1 MSTTVPALDCQSRS
15 VKHAANEWRDLDRTL
30 ARWVLAHG
38 GPDSIATAAAWASF
52 ADGRGDAALMLDED
66 SATRLGIAGAAALR
80 MELCRLADDSAC
92 GWIARVATD
101 GSGHAV
107 IGATPFALDGD
118 AFYLRRNLLHEIAVA
133 RHLRARLASG
143 TADDARLSDAE
154 VAQLF
159 AHPASAEDSAQRE
172 AVRRAPG
179 RRLFVLTGGPGT
191 GKTTTVLRMLLAMTR
206 LHASRHGHAPTI
218 RLAAPTGKAA
228 QRLSESLRHG
238 GEALRK
244 HLLPQWLPLLE
255 TAQTSSADTV
265 HRLLEPSAT
274 HGFARHS
281 GNRLPADIV
290 VVDEASML
298 DLALLRALLD
308 ALPDDC
314 ALVLVGDADQLASVD
329 TGSVLAD
336 VVTALDGTDALVRL
350 HHSFRAQRE
359 LAAINA
365 AVQAGSRRDFDTA
378 WSQAGSSA
386 ARYPLSNANA
396 MAARLRAWGTQLR
409 KTLQATGAFA
419 LHDGLASQSVRNA
432 LDALKAMQLL
442 CALRDGPFGA
452 ITANASIEQQV
463 RDDSANDAQQSPW
476 YPGRAV
482 IVRRNDPASGLF
494 NGDVGLC
501 LRLRSTD
508 GIERLRVVFDPATID
523 GTSGSMP
530 RAFDPDTL
538 PAHEPAFALTIHKS
552 QGSEYDRVAALLPE
566 NSVHPLLTRQLLYT
580 ALSRAKRAVELWADD
595 GPLDTCLRTPLQRAG
610 RLVERVG
617 KRTDA

>member
-1 MSTTVPALDCQSRS
+1 MTTTVPALDCRPHR
-15 VKHAANEWRDLDRTL
+15 VKQEGEAWRDLDRTL

-52 ADGRGDAALMLDED
+52 ADGRGDAALMLDEN
-66 SATRLGIAGAAALR
+66 SATRLGIAGAPALR
-80 MELCRLADDSAC
+80 MELSRLADDSAC
-92 GWIARVATD
+92 GWVARVTTD
-101 GSGHAV
+101 GSGHEV

-133 RHLRARLASG
+133 RHLRARLAAG
-143 TADDARLSDAE
+143 TTGYSLLGDAE

-159 AHPASAEDSAQRE
+159 AHAASAEDAAQRE

-191 GKTTTVLRMLLAMTR
+191 GKTTTVLRMLLAMTQ

-228 QRLSESLRHG
+228 QRLGESLRLG

-244 HLLPQWLPLLE
+244 HLLPRWLPLLE
-255 TAQTSSADTV
+255 AAQASSADTV
-265 HRLLEPSAT
+265 HRLLEPRGT

-281 GNRLPADIV
+281 GNRLQADIV

-308 ALPDDC
+308 ALPDEC

-378 WSQAGSSA
+378 WSQAGS
-386 ARYPLSNANA
+386 
-396 MAARLRAWGTQLR
+396 
-409 KTLQATGAFA
+409 
-419 LHDGLASQSVRNA
+419 
-432 LDALKAMQLL
+432 
-442 CALRDGPFGA
+442 
-452 ITANASIEQQV
+452 
-463 RDDSANDAQQSPW
+463 
-476 YPGRAV
+476 
-482 IVRRNDPASGLF
+482 
-494 NGDVGLC
+494 
-501 LRLRSTD
+501 
-508 GIERLRVVFDPATID
+508 
-523 GTSGSMP
+523 
-530 RAFDPDTL
+530 
-538 PAHEPAFALTIHKS
+538 
-552 QGSEYDRVAALLPE
+552 
-566 NSVHPLLTRQLLYT
+566 
-580 ALSRAKRAVELWADD
+580 
-595 GPLDTCLRTPLQRAG
+595 
-610 RLVERVG
+610 
-617 KRTDA
+617 